1 MKVSIVIPSKK
12 RLFSSLEK
20 WFDGTKNKVHIDR
33 NKSGFMD
40 PKMFKAYVEKVVLP
54 HFEQQPKQG
63 YEPMVRYYKARLSN
77 NAMLSFQ
84 DLIIVDG
91 LISKTLGM
99 DFPGEGT
106 VYISQNSSFK
116 RPVFV
121 DSTVKVEL
129 KVTRVDVEKRRL
141 VLDTTILNS
150 DGKVCLA
157 GSAEVWLPE

>member
-1 MKVSIVIPSKK
+1 MQEFNFKEGDGFSFERFISADDVKKFAEVVGDSNPIHLDEQFAENSFFKK
-12 RLFSSLEK
+12 RI
-20 WFDGTKNKVHIDR
+20 VH
-33 NKSGFMD
+33 GAF
-40 PKMFKAYVEKVVLP
+40 L
-54 HFEQQPKQG
+54 G
-63 YEPMVRYYKARLSN
+63 
-77 NAMLSFQ
+77 
-84 DLIIVDG
+84 G